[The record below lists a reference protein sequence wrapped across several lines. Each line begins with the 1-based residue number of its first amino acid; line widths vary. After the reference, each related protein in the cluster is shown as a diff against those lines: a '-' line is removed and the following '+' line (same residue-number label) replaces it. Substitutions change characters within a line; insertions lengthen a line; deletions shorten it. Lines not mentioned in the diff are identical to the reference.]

1 MKTILR
7 VFAYLKRYPGLATA
21 QLSCAII
28 MTGLMLVFPQVTKV
42 VLGEVIPEGDTD
54 RLWSVVSIALA
65 AFIGTNLFNA
75 LRIILNNTFEQ
86 KVIFDIRSD
95 LYRKIQ
101 RLPMTWFDNK
111 RTGDIMTRVT
121 EDVTAMERVLIDGIE
136 QGVVAVLQILGFGI
150 FLCLTNP
157 AVGAVAMVPLPF
169 LILGAIAYTYTAPGR
184 YRATRVATSEMNS
197 LLHDNI
203 DGIQQIKSFAR
214 EPEQHARFNRA
225 SDRLRLATLHIMR
238 VWATYSPSMEFFRNF
253 GYVLVIGVAG
263 YWAMT
268 GQHGLSADD
277 AGLAD
282 IATFLVALALF
293 YEPVTRLHQLNQIV
307 QQGRAA
313 AERVFEIVDAV
324 EERNADDGVELKSPV
339 RGHVVFDKVSFTYP
353 DVAPLANRADG
364 ESGEQGDE
372 KEVFDG
378 NLDDDDEDDDRE
390 TAPRR
395 PRPQTIAGISLTVE
409 PGETVA
415 FVGHTGAGKSTII
428 NLLTR
433 FYEYDG
439 GEITLDGLALHTLAK
454 RSLRRAIGYVTQE
467 SFLFNGTVRE
477 NLRLADS
484 DADEAELWRVLEAA
498 NAKDFVE
505 RLPAKLET
513 NVGERGVKLSVGEKQ
528 RIAIA
533 RVILKNPPILLLD
546 EATASVDTK
555 TEKLIQGALD
565 RLMTGR
571 TSFVIAHRLSTVRN
585 ADRIYVLERGKIIE
599 QGSHTELVA
608 QNGHYAL
615 LCQTSLLAEPDP
627 EAAP

>member
-42 VLGEVIPEGDTD
+42 VLGEIIPAGDTD
-54 RLWSVVSIALA
+54 RLWSVVGIALA
-65 AFIGTNLFNA
+65 AFVGTNLFNA
-75 LRIILNNTFEQ
+75 LRIVLNNTFEQ

-136 QGVVAVLQILGFGI
+136 QGVVAVLQILGFGV

-157 AVGAVAMVPLPF
+157 AVGAVAMIPLPF
-169 LILGAIAYTYTAPGR
+169 LILGAIAYTYTAPSR

-214 EPEQHARFNRA
+214 EPEQHARFNRS

-268 GQHGLSADD
+268 GQHGLSPDD

-324 EERNADDGVELKSPV
+324 EEKNADDGAELKQPV

-353 DVAPLANRADG
+353 EVAPLANRGGEEGDDGDGLAD
-364 ESGEQGDE
+364 D
-372 KEVFDG
+372 
-378 NLDDDDEDDDRE
+378 LDDNEE
-390 TAPRR
+390 KSTPRR

-439 GEITLDGLALHTLAK
+439 GEITLDGLPLNTMAK

-467 SFLFNGTVRE
+467 SFLFNGTVSE

-505 RLPAKLET
+505 RLPEKLET

-585 ADRIYVLERGKIIE
+585 ADRIYVLERGKVIE
-599 QGSHTELVA
+599 QGSHTDLVK

-615 LCQTSLLAEPDP
+615 LCQTSLMATPVQEAE
-627 EAAP
+627 